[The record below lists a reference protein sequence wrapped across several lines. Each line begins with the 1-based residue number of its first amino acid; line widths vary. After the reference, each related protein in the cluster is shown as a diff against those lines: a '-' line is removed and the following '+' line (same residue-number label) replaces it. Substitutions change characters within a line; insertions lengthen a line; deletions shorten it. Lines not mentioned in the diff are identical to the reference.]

1 MLKGGSLYVN
11 EIKSFLEASYNP
23 VAPISLLGCTLD
35 DKLSNLHGK
44 VYYNNSIK
52 KL

>member
-1 MLKGGSLYVN
+1 MLKGGSLSVK

-23 VAPISLLGCTLD
+23 DAPKLLLGYTLD
-35 DKLSNLHGK
+35 DKLSNLYGK

-52 KL
+52 KS